1 MKMKRALIIAS
12 VASMIDQFNMDNI
25 KLLRK
30 MGYQVD
36 VACNFEFGSS
46 TSQER
51 VSKFRQEL
59 MEDNIQTYDIPIPR
73 KITNLKRLFESYR
86 IVEELVHRNNYEII
100 HCHSPIGGVITRLAS
115 RNVRKSGTKVLYTAH
130 GFHFFKGSPLKN
142 WILFYPIERW
152 LVRYTDVL
160 ITINNEDFSFAKKT
174 FENIKIEYIPG
185 VGIDSNKLN
194 SYSID
199 QISKR
204 KELNLPENA
213 FVIVSVGELNKN
225 KNHETIIKAI
235 SKLENQ
241 NIYYVICGKGVLN
254 SYLESLILDLG
265 LERQVKLLG
274 YRTDVS
280 DIYQASDVFA
290 FPSKREGLGLA
301 ALEAMASGLPIITSN
316 IHGIVDYS
324 VDGETGYCCDPEDVA
339 GFAKAI
345 MKLYKD
351 RDMVKKMS
359 SHNLS
364 AVKKFDS
371 VNVILLMEKIYS
383 GF

>member
-1 MKMKRALIIAS
+1 MKMRKALIIAS

-25 KLLRK
+25 KLLREL
-30 MGYQVD
+30 GYQVD

-51 VSKFRQEL
+51 VSKFQQEL
-59 MEDNIQTYDIPIPR
+59 TEDNIRTYHIPIPR

-86 IVEELVHRNNYEII
+86 ILQKLVHRNNYEII
-100 HCHSPIGGVITRLAS
+100 HCHSPIGGVIARLAS
-115 RNVRKSGTKVLYTAH
+115 RKVRESGTRVLYTAH
-130 GFHFFKGSPLKN
+130 GFHFFKGSSIKN

-152 LVRYTDVL
+152 LMRYTDVL

-174 FENIKIEYIPG
+174 FGNRKIEYIPG
-185 VGIDSNKLN
+185 VGIDTNKLN
-194 SYSID
+194 NYSIN

-204 KELNLPENA
+204 KELNLSDNA
-213 FVIVSVGELNKN
+213 FVILSVGELNKN
-225 KNHETIIKAI
+225 KNHETIIRAI
-235 SKLENQ
+235 SKLENK
-241 NIYYVICGKGVLN
+241 NIYYVICGKGILE
-254 SYLESLILDLG
+254 SYLENLILDLG

-324 VDGETGYCCDPEDVA
+324 VDGETGYCCAPEDVD
-339 GFAKAI
+339 GFANAI
-345 MKLYKD
+345 MKLYKN

-359 SHNLS
+359 LHNLS
-364 AVKKFDS
+364 AVKKFDLE
-371 VNVILLMEKIYS
+371 NVRLIMEKIYS
-383 GF
+383 AF